1 MSTYSITLEGREI
14 SYTLK
19 TSARRRT
26 IGMRIDHRGL
36 TISIPAR
43 MPRHDIPTMLRKHA
57 GWILRKL
64 EQYAAMRREA
74 PPREWQDGAV
84 LRFLGREVRLCLRQ
98 NVQRRAVEFD
108 GAHLH
113 VALVHTQDS
122 SAIRRKVVS
131 WLRAQALTD
140 FTRRVELF
148 SVRMGVAPPRLFL
161 SSARTRWGSCN
172 AKGEIRL
179 NWRLIQAP
187 PHLIDYVVAHEL
199 AHLKEMNHGPRF
211 WKWVAQL
218 YPAFDDAR
226 RELKALSP
234 QLHLI

>member
-36 TISIPAR
+36 TVSIPAH
-43 MPRHDIPTMLRKHA
+43 MPRHDIHTMLRRHA

-64 EQYAAMRREA
+64 ERYAESRQEA
-74 PPREWQDGAV
+74 PPQEWQDGAV

-98 NVQRRAVEFD
+98 DIENHPVEFD
-108 GAHLH
+108 GARLH
-113 VALVHTQDS
+113 VALTHVQDS
-122 SAIRRKVVS
+122 IAIRHKVVA
-131 WLRAQALTD
+131 WLCRQALTD

-148 SVRMGVAPPRLFL
+148 SVRLGVPPPRLFL
-161 SSARTRWGSCN
+161 SNAKTRWGSCN
-172 AKGEIRL
+172 TKGEIRL
-179 NWRLIQAP
+179 HWRLIQAP

-218 YPAFDDAR
+218 YPDFDAAR

-234 QLHLI
+234 QLHLV